1 LVERRVERTVLK
13 NKKILLG
20 VTGGIS
26 AYKMC
31 TVVRLLKKSGAHV
44 RVLMTHS
51 ATQFV
56 TPLTFSTLSGEEVIT
71 SLWPE
76 STAASTRANVE
87 HITLALWGDAM
98 LVAPATA
105 NTIAKI
111 VHGIADDIVS
121 STILALRCP
130 LLVAPAMDVDMFL
143 NQATQENLSTLR
155 ERGHHVLPPAEGD
168 LASGLT
174 GPGRLPEPEAIVAFI
189 EAVLSKT
196 PLDLRGKKILI
207 SAGPT
212 YEPIDPVRFVG
223 NRSSGKMGFALA
235 NAAAQRGAEV
245 TLVSGPVSLGTPK
258 NVSRINV
265 ETAEQMY
272 NAVMQHSKKKDA
284 VIMSA
289 AVADFTPKKAAE
301 NKIKKGDTASG
312 MTLELRPTHDILR
325 ELGSKKNG
333 TVLVGFALETT
344 DEVKNAK
351 EKLKKKNLDLIVLN
365 STRDEGS
372 AFGSDTNVVT
382 LIARDGKPEK
392 LPRMPKFDV
401 AAEIL
406 HRVAQLL

>member
-1 LVERRVERTVLK
+1 
-13 NKKILLG
+13 
-20 VTGGIS
+20 
-26 AYKMC
+26 
-31 TVVRLLKKSGAHV
+31 
-44 RVLMTHS
+44 
-51 ATQFV
+51 
-56 TPLTFSTLSGEEVIT
+56 
-71 SLWPE
+71 
-76 STAASTRANVE
+76 
-87 HITLALWGDAM
+87 
-98 LVAPATA
+98 
-105 NTIAKI
+105 
-111 VHGIADDIVS
+111 
-121 STILALRCP
+121 
-130 LLVAPAMDVDMFL
+130 
-143 NQATQENLSTLR
+143 
-155 ERGHHVLPPAEGD
+155 
-168 LASGLT
+168 
-174 GPGRLPEPEAIVAFI
+174 
-189 EAVLSKT
+189 
-196 PLDLRGKKILI
+196 
-207 SAGPT
+207 
-212 YEPIDPVRFVG
+212 
-223 NRSSGKMGFALA
+223 
-235 NAAAQRGAEV
+235 
-245 TLVSGPVSLGTPK
+245 
-258 NVSRINV
+258 
-265 ETAEQMY
+265 MY